1 MAKSSL
7 ENPGLAAKMTNLIG
21 TPIENFFEKGL
32 DLLLASWSKNIAKV
46 TEKSLMKAS
55 DVAIFTMKD
64 NPGEESSNIWHKL
77 GFVVSGGVGGFFGSA
92 VVAVAFE
99 LPISTSI
106 MLRSIA
112 DIARSEGE
120 SISALQIKM
129 TCLEVFALGGK
140 SDSDD
145 GSETGYY
152 GCLYKDS
159 H

>member
-1 MAKSSL
+1 
-7 ENPGLAAKMTNLIG
+7 
-21 TPIENFFEKGL
+21 
-32 DLLLASWSKNIAKV
+32 
-46 TEKSLMKAS
+46 
-55 DVAIFTMKD
+55 
-64 NPGEESSNIWHKL
+64 
-77 GFVVSGGVGGFFGSA
+77 
-92 VVAVAFE
+92 
-99 LPISTSI
+99 

-152 GCLYKDS
+152 GCL
-159 H
+159 